1 MPSAVKRIFVI
12 VILFAVFCIPAA
24 ADEPPARI
32 ISLSPSLTHIV
43 YALGEFDRIVGVTIY
58 SEFPP
63 EAARLPKVGG
73 WVNPNFEAVVALRPD
88 AVLLMKDQDSMFGD
102 KLRAL
107 GLRTVIV
114 NGNDSVADIIDTI
127 NFLGRLLDREEKAK
141 EVAGRVEASLAAVRK
156 RTENLPR
163 KKVLLVVGRNPGT
176 LEDIYVIGQNN
187 YINELIEIAGGE
199 NVVTNERFSLKLT
212 REAILTLDPDVI
224 IEVNHEQPDKE
235 EEIVE
240 IWRGL
245 PESRAVRNGEV
256 YILPTTVVLHPS
268 QTIAEGVEVL
278 AGALHPEAG
287 EGNGNVN

>member
-1 MPSAVKRIFVI
+1 MPSAVKRIFLTA
-12 VILFAVFCIPAA
+12 ILFAVFCIPAS

-32 ISLSPSLTHIV
+32 VSLSPSLTHIV

-63 EAARLPKVGG
+63 EAAKLPKVGG

-102 KLRAL
+102 KLRTL

-127 NFLGRLLDREEKAK
+127 EFLGRLLDREDKAK
-141 EVAGRVEASLAAVRK
+141 EVVGHVEASLAAVKK

-199 NVVTNERFSLKLT
+199 NVVKNERFSLKLT

-240 IWRGL
+240 IWNGL
-245 PESRAVRNGEV
+245 PEARAVRNGEV

-268 QTIAEGVEVL
+268 QTIAEGAGVL
-278 AGALHPEAG
+278 AGVLHPETG

>member
-1 MPSAVKRIFVI
+1 MPSAVKRIFLTI
-12 VILFAVFCIPAA
+12 ILFAIFCIPAA

-32 ISLSPSLTHIV
+32 VSLSPSLTHIV

-63 EAARLPKVGG
+63 EAAKLPKVGG

-102 KLRAL
+102 KLRTL

-127 NFLGRLLDREEKAK
+127 EFLGRLLDREDKAK
-141 EVAGRVEASLAAVRK
+141 EVVGHVEASLAAVKK

-199 NVVTNERFSLKLT
+199 NVVKNERFSLKLT

-240 IWRGL
+240 IWNGL
-245 PESRAVRNGEV
+245 PEARAVRNGNV

-268 QTIAEGVEVL
+268 QTIAEGAGVL
-278 AGALHPEAG
+278 AGVLHPETG

>member
-1 MPSAVKRIFVI
+1 MHSAVKRIFLI
-12 VILFAVFCIPAA
+12 VTLFAILCVRSV

-43 YALGEFDRIVGVTIY
+43 YALGELDRIVGVTIY
-58 SEFPP
+58 SDFPP
-63 EAARLPKVGG
+63 EAAKLPKVGG

-88 AVLLMKDQDSMFGD
+88 AILLMKDQDSMFGD
-102 KLRAL
+102 KLRSL

-127 NFLGRLLDREEKAK
+127 DFLGGLLGREGKAK
-141 EVAGRVEASLAAVRK
+141 EVTGHIEDSIAAVKK
-156 RTENLPR
+156 RTENLPQ
-163 KKVLLVVGRNPGT
+163 KKVLLVVGRSPGT

-235 EEIVE
+235 EEIIE
-240 IWRGL
+240 IWSEL
-245 PESRAVRNGEV
+245 VESRAVRNGEV

-268 QTIAEGVEVL
+268 QTIAEGIGVL
-278 AGALHPEAG
+278 AGVLHPEAG
-287 EGNGNVN
+287 EGNGNDN

>member
-1 MPSAVKRIFVI
+1 MPSAVKRIFLTA
-12 VILFAVFCIPAA
+12 ILFAVFCIPAS

-32 ISLSPSLTHIV
+32 VSLSPSLTHIV
-43 YALGEFDRIVGVTIY
+43 YALGEFDSIVGVTIY

-63 EAARLPKVGG
+63 EAAKLPKVGG
-73 WVNPNFEAVVALRPD
+73 WVNPNFEAVV
-88 AVLLMKDQDSMFGD
+88 
-102 KLRAL
+102 
-107 GLRTVIV
+107 RTVIV
-114 NGNDSVADIIDTI
+114 NGNDSVADIVDTI
-127 NFLGRLLDREEKAK
+127 NFLGRLLNREDRAK
-141 EVAGRVEASLAAVRK
+141 EVTGHVEESLAAVK
-156 RTENLPR
+156 KKTENLPR

-199 NVVTNERFSLKLT
+199 NVVKNERFSLKLT

-240 IWRGL
+240 IWNGL
-245 PESRAVRNGEV
+245 PEARAVRNGEV

-268 QTIAEGVEVL
+268 QTIAEGAGVL
-278 AGALHPEAG
+278 AGVLHPEAG

>member
-1 MPSAVKRIFVI
+1 MPSAVKRIFLI
-12 VILFAVFCIPAA
+12 AILYAVFCIPAA

-32 ISLSPSLTHIV
+32 VSLSPSLTHIV

-63 EAARLPKVGG
+63 EAAKLPKVGG

-102 KLRAL
+102 KLRTL

-114 NGNDSVADIIDTI
+114 NGNDSVTDIINTI
-127 NFLGRLLDREEKAK
+127 DFLGGLFGREEKAK
-141 EVAGRVEASLAAVRK
+141 EVTEHIENSIASVKK

-199 NVVTNERFSLKLT
+199 NVVTNDRFSLKLT

-235 EEIVE
+235 EEILE

-268 QTIAEGVEVL
+268 QTIAEGAGVL
-278 AGALHPEAG
+278 AGVLHPKAG

>member
-1 MPSAVKRIFVI
+1 MPSAVKRIFLTA
-12 VILFAVFCIPAA
+12 ILFAVFCIPAA

-32 ISLSPSLTHIV
+32 VSLSPSLTHIV

-63 EAARLPKVGG
+63 EAAKLPKVGG

-88 AVLLMKDQDSMFGD
+88 AILLMKDQDSMFGD
-102 KLRAL
+102 KLRTL

-141 EVAGRVEASLAAVRK
+141 EVAGRVEASLAAVKK
-156 RTENLPR
+156 RMENLPR

-235 EEIVE
+235 EDIVE

-245 PESRAVRNGEV
+245 PEARAVRNGEV

-268 QTIAEGVEVL
+268 QTIAEGVKVL
-278 AGALHPEAG
+278 AGVLHPEAG

>member
-1 MPSAVKRIFVI
+1 MPSAVKRIFLI
-12 VILFAVFCIPAA
+12 AILFALACVPSS
-24 ADEPPARI
+24 ADEPPARMV
-32 ISLSPSLTHIV
+32 SLSPSLTHIV

-63 EAARLPKVGG
+63 EAANLPNVGG

-88 AVLLMKDQDSMFGD
+88 AVLLMKDQDAMFGD
-102 KLRAL
+102 KLRSL

-114 NGNDSVADIIDTI
+114 NGNDSVADIIGTVT
-127 NFLGRLLDREEKAK
+127 FLGRLLNREDKAK
-141 EVAGRVEASLAAVRK
+141 EVTGHIEASLASVK
-156 RTENLPR
+156 KKTENLPR

-176 LEDIYVIGQNN
+176 LEDIYVIGRNN

-199 NVVTNERFSLKLT
+199 NVVENERFSIKLT
-212 REAILTLDPDVI
+212 REAILALDPDVI

-235 EEIVE
+235 EEILG
-240 IWRGL
+240 IWKGL

-268 QTIAEGVEVL
+268 QIIAEGAGVL
-278 AGALHPEAG
+278 AGLLHPEAG
-287 EGNGNVN
+287 EGNGNDN

>member
-1 MPSAVKRIFVI
+1 MPSAVKRIFLTA
-12 VILFAVFCIPAA
+12 ILFAVFCIPAA

-32 ISLSPSLTHIV
+32 VSLSPSLTHIV

-63 EAARLPKVGG
+63 EAAKLPKVGG

-102 KLRAL
+102 KLRTL

-127 NFLGRLLDREEKAK
+127 EFLGRLLDREDKAK
-141 EVAGRVEASLAAVRK
+141 EVSGHVEASLAAVKK

-199 NVVTNERFSLKLT
+199 NVVKNERFSLKLT

-235 EEIVE
+235 EEIVG
-240 IWRGL
+240 IWNGL
-245 PESRAVRNGEV
+245 PEARAVRNGEV

-268 QTIAEGVEVL
+268 QTIAEGAGVL
-278 AGALHPEAG
+278 AGVLHPEAG

>member
-1 MPSAVKRIFVI
+1 MPSAVKRIFLI
-12 VILFAVFCIPAA
+12 AILYAVFCIPAA

-32 ISLSPSLTHIV
+32 VSLSPSLTHIV

-63 EAARLPKVGG
+63 EAAKLPKVGG

-88 AVLLMKDQDSMFGD
+88 AVLLMKDQDSMFGG
-102 KLRAL
+102 KLRTL

-114 NGNDSVADIIDTI
+114 NGNDSVTDIINTI
-127 NFLGRLLDREEKAK
+127 DFLGGLFGREEKAK
-141 EVAGRVEASLAAVRK
+141 EVTEHIENSIASVKK

-199 NVVTNERFSLKLT
+199 NVVTNDRFSLKLT

-235 EEIVE
+235 EEILE

-268 QTIAEGVEVL
+268 QTIAEGAGVL
-278 AGALHPEAG
+278 AGVLHPKAG